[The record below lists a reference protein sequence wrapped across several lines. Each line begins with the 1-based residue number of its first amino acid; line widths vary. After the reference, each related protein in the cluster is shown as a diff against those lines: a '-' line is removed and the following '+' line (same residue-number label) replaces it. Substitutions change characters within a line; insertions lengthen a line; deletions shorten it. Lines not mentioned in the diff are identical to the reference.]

1 MTEQAAPA
9 PLDAGLA
16 LLLRRAEH
24 ALAVRLQPLLAE
36 HGLLPEHWQ
45 VMSVLLARP
54 GIGMSDLA
62 HGAVVAPA
70 SLTRH
75 VDRLVSTALVVRR
88 MDPDDKRRVVVAL
101 SARGSEVAR
110 AIREAEEAVEQI
122 LAEEL
127 GARRWQSLA
136 GDLRVLP
143 PLVG

>member
-1 MTEQAAPA
+1 MTEQAVPA

-24 ALAVRLQPLLAE
+24 ALAARLQPLITE

-45 VMSVLLARP
+45 VMSVLLLRP
-54 GIGMSDLA
+54 GIGMSELA
-62 HGAVVAPA
+62 HGAVVSPA

-75 VDRLVSTALVVRR
+75 IDRLVSQALVVRR
-88 MDPDDKRRVVVAL
+88 VDPDDKRRVVVAL
-101 SARGSEVAR
+101 SPRGVDVAR
-110 AIREAEEAVEQI
+110 AVRAAEEAVEQM
-122 LAEEL
+122 LADEL

>member
-1 MTEQAAPA
+1 MTEQAVPA
-9 PLDAGLA
+9 ALDAGLG

-36 HGLLPEHWQ
+36 HGLLTEHWQ

-54 GIGMSDLA
+54 GISMSELA

-75 VDRLVSTALVVRR
+75 VDRLVSQALVVRR
-88 MDPDDKRRVVVAL
+88 VDPDDKRRVAVAL
-101 SARGSEVAR
+101 SARGSDIAWT
-110 AIREAEEAVEQI
+110 IRRAEEAVERI
-122 LAEEL
+122 LADEL
-127 GARRWQSLA
+127 GARRWQSLT